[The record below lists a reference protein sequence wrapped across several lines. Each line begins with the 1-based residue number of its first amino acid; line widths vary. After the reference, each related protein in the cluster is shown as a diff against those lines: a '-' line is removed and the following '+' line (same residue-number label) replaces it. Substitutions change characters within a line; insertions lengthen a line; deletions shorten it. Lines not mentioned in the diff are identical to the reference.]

1 MKAHSAQPGASQQ
14 SDIQMN
20 CIEGLD
26 TQDNPCDIIVL
37 DVGGTHIR
45 VGHWHNNLPCAD
57 FSILYTRILQVE
69 NAQNALADVIV
80 QYANK
85 HELHV
90 NAVVLGLP
98 GMLNQDT
105 DTISHCNNIKQLEG
119 SGLQSRLTDILD
131 CKVILEQDIMLQ
143 LLGEWRAGAA
153 MGSRS
158 VFGVYYGTGIGA
170 AYLVDGNPKVNNA
183 AGLQAGHI
191 PIMAQGK
198 PCICGNTDCIEAY
211 ACGHTLLELA
221 QSHQCAV
228 DTIFLVTDNDELQMQ
243 LNAFVQYQAY
253 LIATLA
259 TLFVPD
265 TILIGG
271 GIPQM
276 KAYPKDKL
284 MQHVHAHLQKPY
296 PAESIDFTWASL
308 GNTSVLHGAKAL
320 LGAP

>member
-1 MKAHSAQPGASQQ
+1 MKIKHNESGNEVRSIECRSARS
-14 SDIQMN
+14 S
-20 CIEGLD
+20 LR
-26 TQDNPCDIIVL
+26 DIIVL

-45 VGHWHNNLPCAD
+45 IGHWRDNLPCRE
-57 FSILYTRILQVE
+57 FNILETNMLRVG
-69 NAQNALADVIV
+69 NAQDALSDIII
-80 QYANK
+80 QYAGNL
-85 HELHV
+85 ELDV
-90 NAVVLGLP
+90 AAVVLGLP

-119 SGLQSRLTDILD
+119 SGLQSRLTEKLD
-131 CKVILEQDIMLQ
+131 CKVVLEQDIMLQ

-153 MGSRS
+153 KDSPS
-158 VFGVYYGTGIGA
+158 VFGIYYGTGIGA
-170 AYLVDGNPKVNNA
+170 AYLVDGNPRVNNA

-198 PCICGNTDCIEAY
+198 QCICGNTDCVEAY

-221 QSHQCAV
+221 KMHECVV
-228 DTIFLVTDNDELQMQ
+228 DQLFLIPDNEQ
-243 LNAFVQYQAY
+243 LDAQLDAFVQYQAY
-253 LIATLA
+253 LIATIA

-276 KAYPKDKL
+276 QAYPRDRL
-284 MQHVHAHLQKPY
+284 MEHVQAHLQKPY

-320 LGAP
+320 LEAS

>member
-1 MKAHSAQPGASQQ
+1 MQIKPNQQNSKGRNVASRNMQ
-14 SDIQMN
+14 N
-20 CIEGLD
+20 
-26 TQDNPCDIIVL
+26 NAADIIVL

-45 VGHWHNNLPCAD
+45 IGHWRDKVPCSD
-57 FSILYTRILQVE
+57 FNVLDTSMLRVE
-69 NAQNALADVIV
+69 NAYDALSEIIKA
-80 QYANK
+80 YACER
-85 HELHV
+85 ELGIG
-90 NAVVLGLP
+90 AVVLGIP
-98 GMLNQDT
+98 GMLNHDA

-119 SGLQSRLTDILD
+119 SGLQTRLTATLG

-143 LLGEWRAGAA
+143 LLGEWKTGAA
-153 MGSRS
+153 KDSPS

-170 AYLVDGNPKVNNA
+170 AYLVDGNPKVHNA

-221 QSHQCAV
+221 QTHQCSV
-228 DTIFLVTDNDELQMQ
+228 DQVFLVADNDELQAQ
-243 LNAFVQYQAY
+243 LNSFVQYQAY

-276 KAYPKDKL
+276 NAYPREKL
-284 MQHVHAHLQKPY
+284 LQHVQSHLQKPY
-296 PAESIDFTWASL
+296 PAESIDITWASL
-308 GNTSVLHGAKAL
+308 GNTSVLYGAKAL
-320 LGAP
+320 LETP

>member
-1 MKAHSAQPGASQQ
+1 MNTASQQ
-14 SDIQMN
+14 PGSTVPG
-20 CIEGLD
+20 IEHQGAGQSSLH
-26 TQDNPCDIIVL
+26 DIIVL

-45 VGHWHNNLPCAD
+45 IGHWRNNICCSE
-57 FSILYTRILQVE
+57 FSVLETNMLRVE
-69 NAQNALADVIV
+69 NAQDALSDIII
-80 QYANK
+80 QYARK
-85 HELHV
+85 LELDV
-90 NAVVLGLP
+90 TAVVLGLP
-98 GMLNQDT
+98 GMLNPDT

-119 SGLQSRLTDILD
+119 SGLESRLTENLG

-153 MGSRS
+153 RESRS

-191 PIMAQGK
+191 PIMAKGK
-198 PCICGNTDCIEAY
+198 PCICGNTDCVEAY

-221 QSHQCAV
+221 RAHGCAV
-228 DTIFLVTDNDELQMQ
+228 DQIFLITDNEQ
-243 LNAFVQYQAY
+243 LSSQLDAFVKYQAY
-253 LIATLA
+253 LIATIA

-276 KAYPKDKL
+276 QAYPRDTL
-284 MQHVHAHLQKPY
+284 MEHVLAHLQKPY

-320 LGAP
+320 LENS

>member
-1 MKAHSAQPGASQQ
+1 MIIKPYQAGKVGSQKSDSAQS
-14 SDIQMN
+14 SV
-20 CIEGLD
+20 L
-26 TQDNPCDIIVL
+26 DIIVL

-45 VGHWHNNLPCAD
+45 IGHWRDNVPCNEFDVLETNL
-57 FSILYTRILQVE
+57 LRVE
-69 NAQNALADVIV
+69 NAHDALSDIII

-85 HELHV
+85 L
-90 NAVVLGLP
+90 NLDATAVVLGLP

-119 SGLQSRLTDILD
+119 SGLQSRLTDKLG
-131 CKVILEQDIMLQ
+131 CKVVLEQDIMLQ
-143 LLGEWRAGAA
+143 VLGEWRAGAA
-153 MGSRS
+153 KGSRS
-158 VFGVYYGTGIGA
+158 VFGVYYGTGIGG
-170 AYLVDGNPKVNNA
+170 AYLVDGNPKVHNA
-183 AGLQAGHI
+183 AGMQAGHI
-191 PIMAQGK
+191 PIMAEGK

-221 QSHQCAV
+221 QNHECAV
-228 DTIFLVTDNDELQMQ
+228 DQIFLITENEDLHAQ
-243 LNAFVQYQAY
+243 LNAFVQYQAF

-276 KAYPKDKL
+276 QAYPRDLL
-284 MQHVHAHLQKPY
+284 MAHVQAHLQKPY

-320 LGAP
+320 LEAS

>member
-1 MKAHSAQPGASQQ
+1 MTIRSKQPDSPQQ
-14 SDIQMN
+14 SDIPTKSNVGQ
-20 CIEGLD
+20 D
-26 TQDNPCDIIVL
+26 TQGNAYDIIVL

-45 VGHWHNNLPCAD
+45 IGHWHNNLPCAELSVQNTHMLHVD
-57 FSILYTRILQVE
+57 
-69 NAQNALADVIV
+69 NAQDALADIIV
-80 QYANK
+80 QYADK
-85 HELHV
+85 HELEV
-90 NAVVLGLP
+90 AAVVLGLP
-98 GMLNQDT
+98 GMLNPDT

-119 SGLQSRLTDILD
+119 SGLQSRLTEILD

-153 MGSRS
+153 RDSRS

-221 QSHQCAV
+221 QTHQCAV
-228 DTIFLVTDNDELQMQ
+228 DQIFLVSDNDELQAQ
-243 LNAFVQYQAY
+243 LNDFVKYQAY

-276 KAYPKDKL
+276 KAYPRDKL
-284 MQHVHAHLQKPY
+284 LQHVHAHLQKPY
-296 PAESIDFTWASL
+296 PAESIDITWASL

-320 LGAP
+320 LSAP